1 MKQAVV
7 WSWYLPPLIFR
18 HLHSS
23 VLLCLAAGAH
33 PLAYEARRLYFTV
46 LHHLA
51 TEEPRHEKNNL
62 TLADDSSEVSGRS
75 VFS

>member
-1 MKQAVV
+1 MKQMLV

-23 VLLCLAAGAH
+23 VLLCLAAVAH
-33 PLAYEARRLYFTV
+33 PLTYEVRRLYFTV

-51 TEEPRHEKNNL
+51 TEPRHEKNNL
-62 TLADDSSEVSGRS
+62 TLVDDSSEVCGRS
-75 VFS
+75 VFL

>member
-1 MKQAVV
+1 MKQTVV

-18 HLHSS
+18 HHSS
-23 VLLCLAAGAH
+23 VLLCLAAVAH
-33 PLAYEARRLYFTV
+33 PLTCEVGRLHFTA

-62 TLADDSSEVSGRS
+62 TLADDSSEVCGRS
-75 VFS
+75 VFL